1 MDFES
6 VRSKLEVR
14 RLRTCSPT
22 GRTKLQIKG
31 QFFAYIMRNIDRRE
45 REVSNEGMKLLLESS
60 ENTAFQATFLSEEA
74 TFLRAL
80 MVGIASINAHNCS
93 LGWEFFF
100 SGQGAIFS

>member
-31 QFFAYIMRNIDRRE
+31 QIFAYIMRNIDRRE

-60 ENTAFQATFLSEEA
+60 ENTAFQATFL
-74 TFLRAL
+74 RAL